1 MITKLKENLKKAT
14 LFLTLLTIGLFI
26 FLSLFSY
33 NKNDNSLFSYN
44 SLNLENH
51 NYFGVL
57 GSIISSS
64 LLDIFGKVSYLIPIF
79 FYISFFKNYF

>member
-1 MITKLKENLKKAT
+1 MITKLKENLKKPLIFNVT
-14 LFLTLLTIGLFI
+14 DNWLIH

-64 LLDIFGKVSYLIPIF
+64 LGYFWKSFLSNSYF